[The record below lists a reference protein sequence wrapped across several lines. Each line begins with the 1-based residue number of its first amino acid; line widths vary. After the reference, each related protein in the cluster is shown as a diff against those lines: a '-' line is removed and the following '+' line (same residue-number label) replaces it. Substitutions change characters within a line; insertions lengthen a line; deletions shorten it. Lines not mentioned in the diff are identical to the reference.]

1 MKFALTAAF
10 LAAALAAAGLASAQD
25 EGLGY
30 APAFEA
36 ARAAYAK
43 GQESG
48 ISPQTRGEYLTCAGH
63 WQALHQFG
71 KGAMLTQED
80 FEALGPKID
89 GYDHAAQRTR
99 FLDLYG
105 SLDSEEAWDK
115 YQRASS
121 DAMDQLAWF
130 REGDAAAAEA
140 FFETL
145 GTCDTPAQDFSAVTS
160 KEEIAELAN
169 KGLLVPVYLFPP
181 SLGGPEIEQNQV
193 YVTPEAARNM
203 ELLVLTIERFVAD
216 GLLNQM
222 DVQPAYRGDSLVPSK
237 IAIKA
242 WNTEGDGRF
251 EPVIEVW

>member
-1 MKFALTAAF
+1 MKFALTAA
-10 LAAALAAAGLASAQD
+10 LSAAALTTASLAGAQD
-25 EGLGY
+25 NGLGY
-30 APAFEA
+30 DPAFEA

-48 ISPQTRGEYLTCAGH
+48 ITPQTRGEYLTCAGH

-71 KGAMLTQED
+71 KGAMLTLED
-80 FEALGPKID
+80 FEALGPEID
-89 GYDHAAQRTR
+89 GYDHAVQRTS

-105 SLDSEEAWDK
+105 PLDDDEAWDK
-115 YQRASS
+115 YQQASS
-121 DAMDQLAWF
+121 DAMDQLAKF
-130 REGDAAAAEA
+130 REGDAAGAEA

-145 GTCDTPAQDFSAVTS
+145 GTCNTPAQDFTSVTS
-160 KEEIAELAN
+160 KEAIGTLAD

-203 ELLVLTIERFVAD
+203 ELLVLTIERFVSD

-222 DVQPAYRGDSLVPSK
+222 DVQPEYRGDSLVPSK
-237 IAIKA
+237 IAIEA
-242 WNTEGDGRF
+242 WSTEGDGRF